1 MPSFIGTISINNV
14 GGAAIVEFGDTVF
27 ISPKSATK
35 SNHGSGSANT
45 GALVV
50 NINVISSSAQEQSD
64 LIDQPIS
71 GTL

>member
-1 MPSFIGTISINNV
+1 MPSFIGTVSINNV

-27 ISPKSATK
+27 ISPKSSTI

-71 GTL
+71 GNV